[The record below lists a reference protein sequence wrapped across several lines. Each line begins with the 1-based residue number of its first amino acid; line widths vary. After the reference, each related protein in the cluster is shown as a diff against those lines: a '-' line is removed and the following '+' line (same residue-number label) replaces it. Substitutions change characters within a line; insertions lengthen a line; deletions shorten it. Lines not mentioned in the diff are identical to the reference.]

1 MASSDVDQKY
11 LGRIAQFIEDSNPD
25 LSDALYQVLG
35 LSVVLSRKLYR
46 ARKLRR
52 LDTTRETRSL
62 QLYHHIIWLSKEG
75 LAILERYVLPYTQ
88 DGQEGPET
96 QVLAAKL
103 RASFLHIF
111 CLFHNDPP
119 ITMASA
125 PVVPSSH
132 DPLFAGSSHEY
143 SGSGY
148 ESMTPQKDNTPPKR
162 NSRGKQ
168 PSLRDPIN
176 SITSDASFLTNPY
189 AGLAPGSSP
198 PLGYGTTTAP
208 PGLSAVSVPHPSA
221 FLIPS
226 INFIPYA
233 NAYFAAASSSASAH
247 LPGAHPLRLSTAI
260 EYAAFMW
267 DCVHDHQG
275 ARQLSRRAIR
285 QLREGEDEGVSDEAF
300 EDAAQMVQIL
310 GRIMKRKSFE
320 TTPRSQ
326 SDASAMPSAQAPA
339 APQFTSRET
348 TRTPP
353 EDEYARPAQRRRTSR
368 TEEKPVTPPRG
379 AWVRKR
385 GDSTTSNSQQPT
397 TPQYVREPQRT
408 SLHDSGGPPSIE
420 GGPVGGI
427 TATPPRRRES
437 VKSTSASTHRRGQS
451 VQISPALSGQR
462 PSQRSSGSS
471 RRRPVS
477 DDYSP
482 QQANQVSGPQRR
494 TSRSSG
500 GTQRYEPETPP
511 HPPPKDPG
519 YTPSSR
525 SSGKTPLKTT
535 PVRRDSGMSGR
546 RVEFAAEGG
555 AVQPIYSSNNGYTDS
570 APDRTHTNGNGVYTN
585 GHYSSTTNDGRGR
598 GER

>member
-1 MASSDVDQKY
+1 
-11 LGRIAQFIEDSNPD
+11 
-25 LSDALYQVLG
+25 
-35 LSVVLSRKLYR
+35 
-46 ARKLRR
+46 
-52 LDTTRETRSL
+52 
-62 QLYHHIIWLSKEG
+62 
-75 LAILERYVLPYTQ
+75 
-88 DGQEGPET
+88 
-96 QVLAAKL
+96 
-103 RASFLHIF
+103 
-111 CLFHNDPP
+111 LFHNNPP
-119 ITMASA
+119 ITVASA

-132 DPLFAGSSHEY
+132 DQLFAGSSQEY

-148 ESMTPQKDNTPPKR
+148 ESMTPQKEATPPKR

-233 NAYFAAASSSASAH
+233 STYFTAASTAASAH

-260 EYAAFMW
+260 EYAAFLW

-275 ARQLSRRAIR
+275 ARQLARRAIR

-300 EDAAQMVQIL
+300 EDAAEMVQIL

-326 SDASAMPSAQAPA
+326 NDASIPSTQGPSAPS
-339 APQFTSRET
+339 FISREI

-353 EDEYARPAQRRRTSR
+353 QDEYVRSPQSKRTKR
-368 TEEKPVTPPRG
+368 AEENSVTPTRQ
-379 AWVRKR
+379 AWARRR
-385 GDSTTSNSQQPT
+385 GDSNSSNNQQPT
-397 TPQYVREPQRT
+397 TPQYVREPQRP
-408 SLHDSGGPPSIE
+408 SRRDSGGPPSTE

-427 TATPPRRRES
+427 AVTPPRRRES
-437 VKSTSASTHRRGQS
+437 TKSTSASAHRRGQS
-451 VQISPALSGQR
+451 VQISPQAVSGHR
-462 PSQRSSGSS
+462 TSQRSSGSS
-471 RRRPVS
+471 RRRAVS
-477 DDYSP
+477 DEYSP
-482 QQANQVSGPQRR
+482 QQVAQGQAQQRR
-494 TSRSSG
+494 SLRSSG

-525 SSGKTPLKTT
+525 GSGKTPLKMT
-535 PVRRDSGMSGR
+535 PTRRDSANSAR
-546 RVEFAAEGG
+546 RVEFAHEGG
-555 AVQPIYSSNNGYTDS
+555 AVQPIYSNGYGD
-570 APDRTHTNGNGVYTN
+570 APPDRTYTNGNGVYTN
-585 GHYSSTTNDGRGR
+585 GHYSTTASDPRGR